1 MQKWEI
7 FLGKWRRL
15 KCNITLL
22 TQFEQNKLA
31 VFEDE
36 MWFPWMKSTFGTP
49 PRNVKW
55 KKSTLALLKLMHVMS
70 SKQIKEARMALVEAD
85 IKLG

>member
-22 TQFEQNKLA
+22 TQIEQNKLA

-36 MWFPWMKSTFGTP
+36 MWFPCMKA
-49 PRNVKW
+49 
-55 KKSTLALLKLMHVMS
+55 TLERRLEM
-70 SKQIKEARMALVEAD
+70 
-85 IKLG
+85 